1 MPMPDFQSK
10 KPLKKFG
17 QNFLTNP
24 HYQQKIVDALN
35 IQNTDNILEI
45 GPGKGALTELILD
58 NVCHRFW
65 AVEIDRRWSEELR
78 QNYGN
83 KIQVIEEDFLNLD
96 LNMFFKEADEKLKII
111 GNIPYNITS
120 PILFKLIDNFRL
132 VKTAVLM
139 TQKEVAQRIAAM
151 PGSKDYGILS
161 VISQTYGQAEFLFN
175 VKRGNFFPVPSVDSA
190 VLRIHFFD
198 EIRGIENAD
207 LFRQLVRGV
216 FNYRRK
222 MLRNSLSRTF
232 DKSVVNSLNSVFLE
246 ARPESLSV
254 QDFKNLANE
263 INSITGQRND

>member
-1 MPMPDFQSK
+1 MSMPDFQSK

-24 HYQQKIVDALN
+24 YYQQKIVSALD
-35 IQNTDNILEI
+35 IQHSDNILEI
-45 GPGKGALTELILD
+45 GPGKGALTELIMQAA
-58 NVCHRFW
+58 CQRFW
-65 AVEIDRRWSEELR
+65 AVEIDRRWSEDLR
-78 QNYGN
+78 RKFTH
-83 KIQVIEEDFLNLD
+83 KIKVIEDDFLNLD
-96 LNMFFKEADEKLKII
+96 LNDFFKEGDEKLKVI

-120 PILFKLIDNFRL
+120 PILFKLIDNFRI

-139 TQKEVAQRIAAM
+139 TQKETAERIAAL

-161 VISQTYGQAEFLFN
+161 VISQTYGRVEFLFH

-190 VLRIHFFD
+190 VLRIDFFN
-198 EIRGIENAD
+198 EINGVDNTD
-207 LFRQLVRGV
+207 LFRQLVRGA

-222 MLRNSLSRTF
+222 MLRNSLSRIF
-232 DKSVVNSLNSVFLE
+232 DKSVVNSLNSAFLE

-263 INSITGQRND
+263 INSLTGQRND

>member
-1 MPMPDFQSK
+1 MPAFQSK

-24 HYQQKIVDALN
+24 HYQQKIVAALD
-35 IQNTDNILEI
+35 IQSSDNILEI
-45 GPGKGALTELILD
+45 GPGKGALTEII
-58 NVCHRFW
+58 VHAACHRFC
-65 AVEIDRRWSEELR
+65 AVEIDRRWCEELR
-78 QNYGN
+78 QKFGSE
-83 KIQVIEEDFLNLD
+83 IEIIEDDFLNLD
-96 LNMFFKEADEKLKII
+96 LISCCREADKKLKII

-120 PILFKLIDNFRL
+120 PILFKLIDNFRI

-139 TQKEVAQRIAAM
+139 TQKEVAQRIAAP
-151 PGSKDYGILS
+151 PGNKAYGILS
-161 VISQTYGQAEFLFN
+161 VISQTYGEVEFLFN

-190 VLRIHFFD
+190 VLRINFF
-198 EIRGIENAD
+198 EKLCGIENVD

-222 MLRNSLSRTF
+222 MLRNSLSRIF
-232 DKSVVNSLNSVFLE
+232 DNGIVNSLNSVSLE

-263 INSITGQRND
+263 INSITGQRDDEY